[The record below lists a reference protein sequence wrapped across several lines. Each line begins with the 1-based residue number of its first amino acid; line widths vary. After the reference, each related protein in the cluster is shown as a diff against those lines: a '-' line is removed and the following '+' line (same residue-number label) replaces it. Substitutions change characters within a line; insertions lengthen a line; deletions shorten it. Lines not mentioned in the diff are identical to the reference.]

1 MKGYTATDTTKSAI
15 ESLSEIRNE
24 STALARKNGKVQ
36 FTGTRK
42 IGLAMMGAGGAALGA
57 SYFTS
62 SVVMMLSGLGLIFW
76 GLIMLYI
83 TPQRYVPE
91 RIFGSLAVSNTKSI
105 DRLLVSLNC
114 NGRTIF
120 LHPKHLKGLSQGYV
134 FVPHELR
141 EESALPS
148 DEALAEEKLVYE
160 DPRGIFMV
168 APSNG
173 LVELIESE
181 MDLNLAIVDLSYIRD
196 VIPKFIVNTLRMVDS
211 MTVQEEHG
219 SVRVVME
226 GESAARVCQTISRET
241 SIGAH
246 FGCPLC
252 SSIALMISKVT
263 GKPVLIEETKVDEV
277 NSTISS
283 TYRTV
288 ES

>member
-1 MKGYTATDTTKSAI
+1 MKGYTAADTAKSAI
-15 ESLSEIRNE
+15 ERLAEVQGE
-24 STALARKNGKVQ
+24 GKALASKHGKMQ
-36 FTGTRK
+36 FTGTHK
-42 IGLAMMGAGGAALGA
+42 IGFAMMGAGGIALGA

-83 TPQRYVPE
+83 SPQRYLPE
-91 RIFGSLAVSNTKSI
+91 KIFGSLAVSNTKSI
-105 DRLLVSLNC
+105 DRLLVSLNY

-120 LHPKHLKGLSQGYV
+120 LYPKHLKGLSQGYV
-134 FVPHELR
+134 FIPHEQM

-160 DPRGIFMV
+160 NPRGIFMV

-173 LVELIESE
+173 LVELVENE
-181 MDLNLAIVDLSYIRD
+181 MDLNLATVELPYIRD
-196 VIPKFIVNTLRMVDS
+196 VIPKFVVNNLRMVDS
-211 MTVQEEHG
+211 MTVEEERDSIH
-219 SVRVVME
+219 VVME
-226 GESAARVCQTISRET
+226 GESAARVCQTISSET
-241 SIGAH
+241 SIGRH

-263 GKPVLIEETKVDEV
+263 GKPVFIEETKVDEV

-283 TYRTV
+283 TYRMV
-288 ES
+288 KG